1 MTAAKKSPASVIA
14 NGSYRSA
21 SSVLSYQFSPDKI
34 RKLVA
39 ELEIP
44 FNPSLIEWRVVN
56 MTEDRSRGQ
65 ILPYADQRAYT
76 DRLNELFTPAGWTRK
91 YTVHTSANFQR
102 SKDNKVVAKV
112 FVTCDLTI
120 HGIGSHSATGEEWTD
135 NDNAGTSAEA
145 QAFKRACSCFGLGRY
160 LYDISKIWV
169 DLDEHH
175 RPMENPQVVGWATP
189 EGWRSGQRPHDGHE
203 IEPAKPKIAR
213 TPKTGT
219 PARSNTSVSPAAKQ
233 LIQQI
238 EAMAEPLR
246 KPMYRGILK
255 TAAKVWSPNIIRD
268 TAVLEEVLTL
278 MQSAAQYMRRLEAAQ
293 ERTGPELLMHA
304 LNSLNVKSLE
314 KLDNLGTLQR
324 LVQTLEEQADAVSS

>member
-1 MTAAKKSPASVIA
+1 MTAAKKGPASVST
-14 NGSYRSA
+14 NGSYKSA
-21 SSVLSYQFSPDKI
+21 SSTLSSQLSPDKI

-39 ELEIP
+39 ELEVP
-44 FNPSLIEWRVVN
+44 FNSSLIEWRVVN

-76 DRLNELFTPAGWTRK
+76 DRLNEVFTPAGWTRQ
-91 YTVHTSANFQR
+91 YAVHTSANFQR

-120 HGIGSHSATGEEWTD
+120 FGIGSHSATGEEWTD
-135 NDNAGTSAEA
+135 NENAGTSAEA

-175 RPMENPQVVGWATP
+175 RPKEVPQVVGWATP
-189 EGWRSGQRPHDGHE
+189 GGWRSGLRPHDGHE
-203 IEPAKPKIAR
+203 MKPAKPRIVG
-213 TPKTGT
+213 TPKTET
-219 PARSNTSVSPAAKQ
+219 SVHSNTSISPAAKE
-233 LIQQI
+233 LIRQI
-238 EAMAEPLR
+238 EAMAKPLR

-255 TAAKVWSPNIIRD
+255 TVAKVWSPNIIRD

-278 MQSAAQYMRRLEAAQ
+278 MQAAAQYMRRLEAAQ
-293 ERTGPELLMHA
+293 ERTGPELLKHV

-324 LVQTLEEQADAVSS
+324 LVQALEEQGDAVSS